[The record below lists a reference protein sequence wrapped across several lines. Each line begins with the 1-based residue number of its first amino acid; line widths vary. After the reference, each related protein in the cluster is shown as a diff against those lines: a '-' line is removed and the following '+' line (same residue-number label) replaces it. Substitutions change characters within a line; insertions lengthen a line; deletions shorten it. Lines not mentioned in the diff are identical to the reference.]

1 MAKTAAAPTE
11 AYIRSLRSQLV
22 SEFQRDD
29 DQVDLLREVR
39 ELQHKVTLAAEER
52 WSDIEVRDPA
62 VADEIQRVVAALTLN
77 RPKCVV
83 TNDPRKGDKGEEN
96 STLREHWS
104 EEMLWEAGSFDKS
117 QMAHTFVLATDGT
130 AGDGGGWTKL
140 LFRRDR
146 WAERWGVKRQKGATA
161 EEDLAYSNEYDAN
174 TEEAK
179 KRAGTPF
186 AWVHV
191 DVRTLYP
198 RFANGTLKEVVEV
211 TKRSGAGL
219 AADYGVRAGAD
230 GDLTLSEL
238 GPALSE
244 EEAQRLPNTLEFIEH
259 WNDTWC
265 SYIVAGGHN
274 AVVVKQFKH
283 GLGRPP
289 YFAAY
294 GYVMNHWRGRK
305 VGWGVAQAK
314 LWLIMYLDFL
324 LTVHADMAARDNKT
338 PMVMT
343 VAEGSEAIVGE
354 DGQPITSMPAL
365 SMSDIQVN
373 RPGQTLEPVQFPN
386 VSPALREQIALIQGR
401 IAELMTPRVKGDL
414 GSGLE
419 GAGFAIAQVLAEA
432 KIYQDPIAKS
442 VAAMLTD
449 VTRFAWHLVRT
460 KVKETVWVQRGQ
472 GDAAKWL
479 GAGPD
484 DLTDAV
490 GLTWELDPE
499 RATAKLI
506 ESRYWAEQVKE
517 GFASKTQAIREQGR
531 NPDEVRFEID
541 LDTIRNSPEYQKAK
555 LKATLDK
562 LQRGDLLRDAAMAI
576 AAPPMQPGMPGG
588 APPAMGNGVV
598 PDMGALAAGNNGTDG
613 SSPMPNGTMG
623 NAGVPNVQTQPVGAV

>member
-1 MAKTAAAPTE
+1 MAKTSAAPTE
-11 AYIRSLRSQLV
+11 AYIRSLKTQLQQ
-22 SEFQRDD
+22 EFTRDD
-29 DQVDLLREVR
+29 KQIDLLREVR
-39 ELQHKVTLAAEER
+39 ELEHKVTLEADER

-62 VADEIQRVVAALTLN
+62 LADEIQRVVAALTLN

-83 TNDPRKGDKGEEN
+83 THDPRKGDKGEEN

-130 AGDGGGWTKL
+130 AGDGGGWTKF

-146 WAERWGVKRQKGATA
+146 WAERYGVRKMHSTDPA
-161 EEDLAYSNEYDAN
+161 EDLEYSEEYDAA

-179 KRAGTPF
+179 KRCGTPF

-198 RFANGTLKEVVEV
+198 RFANGKLREVVEV

-219 AADYGVRAGAD
+219 AADYGIRASESGE
-230 GDLTLSEL
+230 LSVL
-238 GPALSE
+238 KDMGPALSE
-244 EEAQRLPNTLEFIEH
+244 QEAKTLPSTLDFIEH
-259 WNDTWC
+259 WDDTWATC
-265 SYIVAGGHN
+265 IVQGGKS

-314 LWLIMYLDFL
+314 LWLVMYLDFL

-338 PMVMT
+338 PMGLT
-343 VAEGSEAIVGE
+343 SPEGADQIVGE
-354 DGQPITSMPAL
+354 DGKVITAMEPL
-365 SMSDIQVN
+365 NLGDIQVM
-373 RPGQTLEPVQFPN
+373 RPGQELAPINFPN

-460 KVKETVWVQRGQ
+460 KVKETVWVQRGS
-472 GDAAKWL
+472 GDEAKWL

-484 DLTDAV
+484 DLTEAV
-490 GLTWELDPE
+490 GLQWELDPE

-541 LDTIRNSPEYQKAK
+541 LDTIRQSPEYQKAK
-555 LKATLDK
+555 LKATLTK
-562 LQRGDLLRDAAMAI
+562 LQRGDLLRDAALAL
-576 AAPPMQPGMPGG
+576 AGQVPGMPPG
-588 APPAMGNGVV
+588 ATPPAMGNGVV
-598 PDMGALAAGNNGTDG
+598 PDMGALALGNNGTG
-613 SSPMPNGTMG
+613 GSPMPNGTMG
-623 NAGVPNVQTQPVGAV
+623 NAGVPNVQMQPVGAV